1 MDYLKMYFLDIITKH
16 YFDFNGKEGRKVFWL
31 FTLNCFIVSL
41 VLGIISG
48 TLSTIFSLA
57 ILLPSLGILV
67 RRLHDINFS
76 GWWVLLTFIP
86 LIGIIALIVFGCIP
100 GTEGDNKYGAV
111 NVDK

>member
-1 MDYLKMYFLDIITKH
+1 MDYLKMYFWDIITKH

-76 GWWVLLTFIP
+76 GWWVL
-86 LIGIIALIVFGCIP
+86 IGLVPVIGGIVLLVFACLP
-100 GTEGDNKYGAV
+100 SK
-111 NVDK
+111 K